1 MSIIFFISAYLF
13 ENFNILS
20 QSFTNLYVYVT
31 ILSGFIMK
39 KFLILS
45 FIVFMSVSQ
54 ALAAAYIKVEPQ
66 LLTPAQS
73 ASYEKVNETLAIIF
87 NRIKPY
93 IRTDKY
99 PKYYHD
105 FTLIKDD
112 GTQNNAY
119 YYVKN
124 YGAELVYNSDT
135 NELKYVT
142 FRRPELQK
150 CRIIYHYPSGKL
162 HAVQIFVSDK
172 ESFVFSPDGKY
183 VDYAPY
189 VNEVR
194 EKVRKAWK
202 VPPRKQIDILAKD
215 QKDLLV
221 QMALTVNKDGT
232 VKKCRVLKSSKIKE
246 LDNNAGEA
254 IKSASPFKPFPENF
268 FNEEFTIILNF
279 NFSL

>member
-1 MSIIFFISAYLF
+1 
-13 ENFNILS
+13 
-20 QSFTNLYVYVT
+20 
-31 ILSGFIMK
+31 MK
-39 KFLILS
+39 KFLILC

-54 ALAAAYIKVEPQ
+54 AFAASYVKVEPQ
-66 LLTPAQS
+66 FLTPAQTS
-73 ASYEKVNETLAIIF
+73 AYDKVNETLEIIF
-87 NRIKPY
+87 SRIKPY
-93 IRTDKY
+93 VRTDKY

-105 FTLIKDD
+105 YTLIPND

-119 YYVKN
+119 LYVKN

-150 CRIIYHYPSGKL
+150 CRIIYDYPSGKL

-183 VDYAPY
+183 VNYAPY
-189 VNEVR
+189 VNEVQG
-194 EKVRKAWK
+194 KVKKAWK
-202 VPPRKQIDILAKD
+202 VPPRKHIDILAKG

-221 QMALTVNKDGT
+221 QMALTLNKDGS
-232 VKKCRVLKSSKIKE
+232 VKKCRILKSSKIKE

-268 FNEEFTIILNF
+268 FNEELTIILNF